1 MVLWKSTKK
10 RMPESSAH
18 PVLTSLELLGRS
30 TVKLVEEAGYFFALL
45 IESLAWILVGPFIK
59 QPVRIPS
66 IFAQMMTMG
75 VAACP
80 IVFVLS
86 FSIGV
91 MLAIQMIYNLKTFGA
106 ESQVV
111 VGVAL
116 SVTREFGPLITGI
129 LIAGRTGSS
138 LAAKIGTMQVNQEI
152 DALRVMGINPVR
164 YLVSPA
170 LLAMMIMVPVLTFF
184 SDLAG
189 LLGGA
194 VYTSIEIGLSF
205 DAYLDRTLSALVVA
219 DVMQGLFKSFIFA
232 LIITLVGVSNGFS
245 VTGGAEG
252 VGKATTRSVVLSIS
266 YIVIADMVF
275 TYFLNL

>member
-1 MVLWKSTKK
+1 MISEPISHQFLNAVEKI
-10 RMPESSAH
+10 
-18 PVLTSLELLGRS
+18 GRS
-30 TVKLVEEAGYFFALL
+30 SLKFVESVGYYFALL
-45 IESLAWILVGPFIK
+45 AESIAWIIAGPFYK

-66 IFAQMMTMG
+66 VFSQMMTIG
-75 VAACP
+75 IAACP
-80 IVFVLS
+80 IVFILS

-116 SVTREFGPLITGI
+116 SVTREFAPLITGI
-129 LIAGRTGSS
+129 LIAGRTGSA
-138 LAAKIGTMQVNQEI
+138 LAAKLGTMQVNQEI
-152 DALRVMGINPVR
+152 DALRVMGINPIR

-170 LLAMMIMVPVLTFF
+170 LLAMLIMVPALTFF
-184 SDLAG
+184 SDIAG

-194 VYTSIEIGLSF
+194 LYTGIEIGLSF
-205 DAYLDRTLSALVVA
+205 SAYIDRTIAALMVG
-219 DVMQGLFKSFIFA
+219 DVMQGLFKSIVFA
-232 LIITLVGVSNGFS
+232 LIITLVGASNGFS

-266 YIVIADMVF
+266 FIVIADMIF
-275 TYFLNL
+275 TYFLNR

>member
-1 MVLWKSTKK
+1 MRETST
-10 RMPESSAH
+10 H
-18 PVLTSLELLGRS
+18 PLLNSVEQIGRS
-30 TVKLVEEAGYFFALL
+30 TVNLIEEAGYYFALL
-45 IESLAWILVGPFIK
+45 VEALVWIIAGSFIK
-59 QPVRIPS
+59 QPVRLPS
-66 IFAQMMTMG
+66 IFTQMMSIG
-75 VAACP
+75 IAACP
-80 IVFVLS
+80 IVFILS
-86 FSIGV
+86 VSIGV
-91 MLAIQMIYNLKTFGA
+91 MLAIQMIYNLKIFGA

-111 VGVAL
+111 LGVAL
-116 SVTREFGPLITGI
+116 SVTREFGPLITGV

-138 LAAKIGTMQVNQEI
+138 LAAKLGTMQVNQEI

-170 LLAMMIMVPVLTFF
+170 LLAMMIMVPTLTFF

-194 VYTSIEIGLSF
+194 IYTRLELGLSF
-205 DAYLDRTLSALVVA
+205 DAYLDRTISALVIG
-219 DVMQGLFKSFIFA
+219 DVMQGLVKSLLFA

-266 YIVIADMVF
+266 YIVIADMIF
-275 TYFLNL
+275 TFFLNR

>member
-1 MVLWKSTKK
+1 
-10 RMPESSAH
+10 MPESRIN
-18 PVLTSLELLGRS
+18 PVLNSVELVGRA
-30 TVKLVEEAGYFFALL
+30 TVKLIEEAGYYFALL
-45 IESLAWILVGPFIK
+45 IESLAWIVIGPFIK
-59 QPVRIPS
+59 QPVRLPS
-66 IFAQMMTMG
+66 IFSQMMSIG
-75 VAACP
+75 IAACP
-80 IVFVLS
+80 IVFILS

-91 MLAIQMIYNLKTFGA
+91 MLAIQMIYNLKAFGA

-129 LIAGRTGSS
+129 LIAGRTGSA

-170 LLAMMIMVPVLTFF
+170 LLAMMIMVPTLTVF

-194 VYTSIEIGLSF
+194 VYTGIELGLSF
-205 DAYLDRTLSALVVA
+205 DAYVDRTISALVIG
-219 DVMQGLFKSFIFA
+219 DIMQGLFKSLIFA

-252 VGKATTRSVVLSIS
+252 VGRATTRSVVLSIS
-266 YIVIADMVF
+266 YIVIADMIF
-275 TYFLNL
+275 TYFLNR

>member
-1 MVLWKSTKK
+1 MSMKK
-10 RMPESSAH
+10 KMSESIVHRFLNYIEIVGS
-18 PVLTSLELLGRS
+18 S
-30 TVKLVEEAGYFFALL
+30 TVKLAEGAGYYFALL
-45 IESLAWILVGPFIK
+45 IESLAWIIVGPFYK
-59 QPVRIPS
+59 QPVRVPS
-66 IFAQMMTMG
+66 IFSQMMTIG
-75 VAACP
+75 IAACP
-80 IVFVLS
+80 IVFILS

-116 SVTREFGPLITGI
+116 SITREFAPLITGI
-129 LIAGRTGSS
+129 LIAGRTGSA
-138 LAAKIGTMQVNQEI
+138 LAAKLGTMQVNQEI

-170 LLAMMIMVPVLTFF
+170 LLAMLIMVPILTFF
-184 SDLAG
+184 SDIAG

-194 VYTSIEIGLSF
+194 LYTGVEIGLSF
-205 DAYLDRTLSALVVA
+205 SAYVDRTIAALMVG
-219 DVMQGLFKSFIFA
+219 DIMQGLFKSLVFA
-232 LIITLVGVSNGFS
+232 LIITLVGASNGFS

-266 YIVIADMVF
+266 FIVIADMIF
-275 TYFLNL
+275 TYFLNR

>member
-1 MVLWKSTKK
+1 MKK
-10 RMPESSAH
+10 KMSESIVHRFLNYIEIVGS
-18 PVLTSLELLGRS
+18 S
-30 TVKLVEEAGYFFALL
+30 TVKLAEGAGYYFALL
-45 IESLAWILVGPFIK
+45 IESLAWIIVGPFYK
-59 QPVRIPS
+59 QPVRVPS
-66 IFAQMMTMG
+66 IFSQMMTIG
-75 VAACP
+75 IAACP
-80 IVFVLS
+80 IVFILS

-116 SVTREFGPLITGI
+116 SITREFAPLITGI
-129 LIAGRTGSS
+129 LIAGRTGSA
-138 LAAKIGTMQVNQEI
+138 LAAKLGTMQVNQEI

-170 LLAMMIMVPVLTFF
+170 LLAMLIMMPILTFF
-184 SDLAG
+184 SDIAG

-194 VYTSIEIGLSF
+194 LYTGVEIGLSF
-205 DAYLDRTLSALVVA
+205 SAYVDRTIAALMVG
-219 DVMQGLFKSFIFA
+219 DIMQGLFKSFIFA
-232 LIITLVGVSNGFS
+232 LIITLVGASNGFS

-266 YIVIADMVF
+266 FIVIADMIF
-275 TYFLNL
+275 TYFLNR

>member
-1 MVLWKSTKK
+1 MSMKK
-10 RMPESSAH
+10 KMSESIVHRFLNYIEIVGS
-18 PVLTSLELLGRS
+18 S
-30 TVKLVEEAGYFFALL
+30 TVKLAEGAGYYFALL
-45 IESLAWILVGPFIK
+45 IESLAWIIVGPFYK
-59 QPVRIPS
+59 QPVRVPS
-66 IFAQMMTMG
+66 IFSQMMTIG
-75 VAACP
+75 IAACP
-80 IVFVLS
+80 IVFILS

-116 SVTREFGPLITGI
+116 SITREFAPLITGI
-129 LIAGRTGSS
+129 LIAGRTGSA
-138 LAAKIGTMQVNQEI
+138 LAAKLGTMQVNQEI

-170 LLAMMIMVPVLTFF
+170 LLAMLIMVPILTFF
-184 SDLAG
+184 SDIAG

-194 VYTSIEIGLSF
+194 LYTGVEIGLSF
-205 DAYLDRTLSALVVA
+205 SAYVDRTIAVLMVG
-219 DVMQGLFKSFIFA
+219 DIMQGLFKSLIFA
-232 LIITLVGVSNGFS
+232 LIITLVGASNGFS

-266 YIVIADMVF
+266 FIVIADMIF
-275 TYFLNL
+275 TYFLNR

>member
-1 MVLWKSTKK
+1 MKK
-10 RMPESSAH
+10 KMSESIVHRFLNYIEIVGS
-18 PVLTSLELLGRS
+18 S
-30 TVKLVEEAGYFFALL
+30 TVKLAAGAGYYFALL
-45 IESLAWILVGPFIK
+45 IESLAWIIVGPFYK
-59 QPVRIPS
+59 QPVRVPS
-66 IFAQMMTMG
+66 IFSQMMTIG
-75 VAACP
+75 IAACP
-80 IVFVLS
+80 IVFILS

-116 SVTREFGPLITGI
+116 SITREFAPLITGI
-129 LIAGRTGSS
+129 LIAGRTGSA
-138 LAAKIGTMQVNQEI
+138 LAAKLGTMQVNQEI

-170 LLAMMIMVPVLTFF
+170 LLAMLIMVPILTFF
-184 SDLAG
+184 SDIAG

-194 VYTSIEIGLSF
+194 LYTGVEIGLSF
-205 DAYLDRTLSALVVA
+205 SAYVDRTIAALMVG
-219 DVMQGLFKSFIFA
+219 DIMQGLFKSLIFA
-232 LIITLVGVSNGFS
+232 LIITLVGASNGFS

-266 YIVIADMVF
+266 FIVIADMIF
-275 TYFLNL
+275 TYFLNR

>member
-1 MVLWKSTKK
+1 MSMKK
-10 RMPESSAH
+10 KMSESIVHRFLNYIEIVGS
-18 PVLTSLELLGRS
+18 S
-30 TVKLVEEAGYFFALL
+30 TVKLAAGAGYYFALL
-45 IESLAWILVGPFIK
+45 IESLAWIIVGPFYK
-59 QPVRIPS
+59 QPVRVPS
-66 IFAQMMTMG
+66 IFSQMMTIG
-75 VAACP
+75 IAACP
-80 IVFVLS
+80 IVFILS

-116 SVTREFGPLITGI
+116 SITREFAPLITGI
-129 LIAGRTGSS
+129 LIAGRTGSA
-138 LAAKIGTMQVNQEI
+138 LAAKLGTMQVNQEI

-170 LLAMMIMVPVLTFF
+170 LLAMLIMVPILTFF
-184 SDLAG
+184 SDIAG

-194 VYTSIEIGLSF
+194 LYTGVEIGLSF
-205 DAYLDRTLSALVVA
+205 SAYVDRTIAVLMVG
-219 DVMQGLFKSFIFA
+219 DIMQGLFKSLIFA
-232 LIITLVGVSNGFS
+232 LIITLVGASNGFS

-266 YIVIADMVF
+266 FIVIADMIF
-275 TYFLNL
+275 TYFLNR

>member
-1 MVLWKSTKK
+1 V
-10 RMPESSAH
+10 PEYIVH
-18 PVLTSLELLGRS
+18 RFLNVVEKIGIS
-30 TVKLVEEAGYFFALL
+30 TVKFIEAVGYYFALL
-45 IESLAWILVGPFIK
+45 IESVAWIIAGSFYK

-66 IFAQMMTMG
+66 IFSQMMTIG
-75 VAACP
+75 IAACP
-80 IVFVLS
+80 IVFILS

-116 SVTREFGPLITGI
+116 SVTREFAPLITGI
-129 LIAGRTGSS
+129 LIAGRTGSA
-138 LAAKIGTMQVNQEI
+138 LAAKLGTMQVNQEI
-152 DALRVMGINPVR
+152 DALRVMGINPIR

-170 LLAMMIMVPVLTFF
+170 LLAMLIMVPALTFF
-184 SDLAG
+184 SDIAG

-194 VYTSIEIGLSF
+194 LYTGIEIGLSF
-205 DAYLDRTLSALVVA
+205 SAYIDRTMAALMVG
-219 DVMQGLFKSFIFA
+219 DVMQGLFKSLVFA
-232 LIITLVGVSNGFS
+232 LIITLVGASSGFS

-266 YIVIADMVF
+266 FIVIADMIF
-275 TYFLNL
+275 TYFLNR